1 LTRRSIRYF
10 PGAVLFALSLALLT
24 GCSGGS
30 SSGGGSASTSAATTS
45 LSGPSL
51 VTSSATTSPATSQQ
65 AAAPQPAPSPAGLA
79 NGTLEFLTYNVAGLP
94 PFIARTQPATSIPQ
108 ISPKL
113 NSYDLAVIQ
122 EDFWYHASLI
132 QSAQHPFQSTPLQ
145 GHATLLNDGLTRFS
159 QTPFGTLQRIR
170 WGTFHG
176 PDGLSAKGFSA
187 AQHELSPGVIVWV
200 INHHADSAKGLDDQR
215 ARAQQ
220 FAQLARYLNTTLAN
234 QPLIVAGDTNLH
246 THEVMDQSTLAD
258 FMGTANLTQAS
269 RALGQNRNKLDK
281 VFFRSGPRLEL
292 KPSAWRVAN
301 EFRDAAGNRLSDH
314 DPIHVT
320 FDWQE
325 R

>member
-1 LTRRSIRYF
+1 MTQRNR
-10 PGAVLFALSLALLT
+10 LFSSAALSLLLALAA

-30 SSGGGSASTSAATTS
+30 SSGGASASTSAATTS
-45 LSGPSL
+45 RSGPSL
-51 VTSSATTSPATSQQ
+51 VTSSATTSPTTSQQ
-65 AAAPQPAPSPAGLA
+65 VPQPPAGLA
-79 NGTLEFLTYNVAGLP
+79 RGTFEFLTYNVAGLP
-94 PFIARTQPATSIPQ
+94 PFIARTQPAVSIPQ

-113 NSYDLAVIQ
+113 NSYDLALIQ

-132 QSAQHPFQSTPLQ
+132 QAAQHPFQSTPLQ

-159 QTPFGTLQRIR
+159 QTPFAPLQRIR

-176 PDGLSAKGFSA
+176 PDGLAAKGFSA
-187 AQHELSPGVIVWV
+187 AEHELSSGVKVWV
-200 INHHADSAKGLDDQR
+200 VNLHADSAKGLDDQR

-220 FAQLARYLNTTLAN
+220 FAQLARFLNTTLAN

-246 THEVMDQSTLAD
+246 TREVMDQATLAD
-258 FMGTANLTQAS
+258 FMGTANLTQAA
-269 RALGQNRNKLDK
+269 RALGINRSKLDK

-292 KPSAWRVAN
+292 TPSAWRVAD

-320 FDWQE
+320 FDWRE